1 MNSLEKPFWYW
12 KEKGIEVS
20 LGVESYRLE
29 ACLQEA
35 LRTRIPCLHGCPGLE
50 FGEDNLDFL
59 ARLPHLEKIW
69 FYDVDLR
76 DVDAVYSLE
85 KIRSFGIHPKRPAID
100 FSRIKSLRA
109 LTWTYKQQDRGVQD
123 LCNLEELDLW
133 HFSPKEKTF
142 DVLNFPASLVKMR
155 IYWANPSS
163 LSGLA
168 ENANLKRLE
177 FHRCRNLEDVSNIPM
192 LFPTL
197 EHLEISACGR
207 VQVEACREMIK
218 SMPNLKFAVVQDKV
232 LVE

>member
-1 MNSLEKPFWYW
+1 MNSVDKPFWYW
-12 KEKGIEVS
+12 KEKGINVS

-29 ACLQEA
+29 ACVQEA
-35 LRTRIPCLHGCPGLE
+35 LQTRIPGLHGCPGLG
-50 FGEDNLDFL
+50 FGEDNLNFL

-109 LTWTYKQQDRGVQD
+109 LTWTYKKQDRGLHE
-123 LCNLEELDLW
+123 LCNLEWLDLW

-142 DVLNFPASLVKMR
+142 DLLNLPGKLVTMS
-155 IYWANPSS
+155 INWANPSS
-163 LSGLA
+163 LSGLG

-177 FHRCRNLEDVSNIPM
+177 FQRCRNLEDVSSIPS
-192 LFPTL
+192 LFPNL
-197 EHLEISACGR
+197 EHLGISACGR